1 MIRVLFSATVLSV
14 FVSII
19 CSEIFSEENQ
29 TVAFDAK
36 FRGLILVIPKSLV
49 AQEGRVYIGTSSLD
63 KDEEQA
69 LKGWKSSM
77 APLGSHDLTATIYE
91 DESRIVVDFVGNEKV
106 DDKTGATT
114 GFPSFRIFLEK
125 NQGGLSQ
132 REVSDLV
139 KKIEFS
145 GRDNK

>member
-1 MIRVLFSATVLSV
+1 MIRGLFSATALCV
-14 FVSII
+14 FVSLL
-19 CSEIFSEENQ
+19 CAELFSEENQ

-36 FRGLILVIPKSLV
+36 FRGLILVIPKLLV
-49 AQEGRVYIGTSSLD
+49 TQEGRVYIGTSSLD

-77 APLGSHDLTATIYE
+77 APLGSRDLTATIYE
-91 DESRIVVDFVGNEKV
+91 GESRIVVDFVGNEKI

-114 GFPSFRIFLEK
+114 GFPSFRIFLDK
-125 NQGGLSQ
+125 KQGGLSQ

-145 GRDNK
+145 SRDNK